1 MSFTITCPICG
12 PRNAYE
18 FGFGGEDK
26 GPRPDEEAL
35 SPGDWCDYVHMNQ
48 CVAGVAREWWIHRSG
63 CGVWFA
69 TSRDTTRNLEVQVET
84 MEKGPNPPL
93 EKE

>member
-1 MSFTITCPICG
+1 MSFTLTCPICG

-26 GPRPDEEAL
+26 GPRPDEKNL
-35 SPGDWCDYVHMNQ
+35 SATDWCDYVHMNQ
-48 CVAGVAREWWIHRSG
+48 CIAGVAREWWVHRSG
-63 CGVWFA
+63 CGVWF
-69 TSRDTTRNLEVQVET
+69 TTLRDTTANLEVKDET
-84 MEKGPNPPL
+84 GKKASNLPL